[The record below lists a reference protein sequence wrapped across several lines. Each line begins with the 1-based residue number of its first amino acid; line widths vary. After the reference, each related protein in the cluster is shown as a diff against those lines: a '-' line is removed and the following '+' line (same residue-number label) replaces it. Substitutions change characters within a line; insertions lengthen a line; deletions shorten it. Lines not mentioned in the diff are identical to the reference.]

1 MTTHSDF
8 EPHGWKCIKIGVD
21 SCAAESV
28 TPPDIFPS
36 PIEATGRVGEEYTC
50 ANDTAI
56 YNKGQQTV
64 SGYTDD
70 YVLVSSRFQ
79 VTDVNKPLMS
89 VYSARDNDNTLLYS
103 KKYGD
108 WIINDLTGSA
118 TRMIEEHNT
127 FHLPLWVPT
136 FQRPA

>member
-1 MTTHSDF
+1 M
-8 EPHGWKCIKIGVD
+8 D

-28 TPPDIFPS
+28 TPPGVFPA
-36 PIEATGRVGEEYTC
+36 PIEITSRVGEEYTC
-50 ANDTAI
+50 ANDTVI
-56 YNKGQQTV
+56 YNQGQQTV

-70 YVLVSSRFQ
+70 YVPISSRFQ
-79 VTDVNKPLMS
+79 VADVSKPLMS

-118 TRMIEEHNT
+118 TRMCEENNT
-127 FHLPLWVPT
+127 FHLPFWVPD
-136 FQRPA
+136 FPRQV